1 MTDLLSVYVDLLF
14 WIFQAT
20 EIVGMIAYG
29 EGCWIMI
36 CEEDLALDQGPGL
49 ITQEP
54 LCGRVLL
61 KCGKGLEKASD
72 IDITGGGSVPPH

>member
-36 CEEDLALDQGPGL
+36 CEEDLALGPGARL
-49 ITQEP
+49 DHSRDFVWQSFIKVWKRARE
-54 LCGRVLL
+54 
-61 KCGKGLEKASD
+61 SF
-72 IDITGGGSVPPH
+72 